1 MILFYGGKN
10 HIRMIEY
17 DSSYFEN
24 YKNVL
29 LFEKKLQKYNDKF
42 NTIVTNNNDYIT
54 IDEINEI
61 LHIMLSN
68 YINNFFIKI
77 SPKSYFNIKKVIDI
91 NNINNINNL
100 IMIVFNHNN
109 VKNIELIINRENIQ
123 NSNNLGNEN
132 KITGYFYNLT
142 NKISVTSIYDIY
154 NNNDVEIFITIF
166 IVKRPYWYY

>member
-10 HIRMIEY
+10 HIKMIEY
-17 DSSYFEN
+17 ESSYFEN

-29 LFEKKLQKYNDKF
+29 LFEKKIQKYDAKF
-42 NTIVTNNNDYIT
+42 NTIVTNNNDYIS
-54 IDEINEI
+54 IDEINDV

-77 SPKSYFNIKKVIDI
+77 NPYSYFNIKKVIDVG
-91 NNINNINNL
+91 NINNL
-100 IMIVFNHNN
+100 MMIVFNHNN
-109 VKNIELIINRENIQ
+109 VKNVELIINRENIE

-132 KITGYFYNLT
+132 KITGSFYNLT
-142 NKISVTSIYDIY
+142 NKISVTIIYDIY
-154 NNNDVEIFITIF
+154 NNNDIEIFITIF